1 MSNPIARNAG
11 LVFLGVGAA
20 ALSYCIYFD
29 YERRHNPEFRK
40 NLNQRKKRAQ
50 KKAKAS
56 AEKEKTKKLEIL
68 KKKLNESLEANPLPT
83 KIQEKEA
90 YFLEQVSTGEK
101 VGAIPGKEIDAAI
114 YFYKGLAVYPNPTGI
129 LDIYQ
134 RTLPPKIYELV
145 MMLTAI
151 QPPKSVVNILGDPA
165 NGLDAEKSAADVE

>member
-1 MSNPIARNAG
+1 MSSSTLRSAG
-11 LVFLGVGAA
+11 YVFIGVTAA

-40 NLNQRKKRAQ
+40 RINQSKRKAQ
-50 KKAKAS
+50 KKAAIE
-56 AEKEKTKKLEIL
+56 AEQDKTKKLEVL
-68 KKKLNESLEANPLPT
+68 KKKLNESLVANPLPT
-83 KIQEKEA
+83 SLQEKES
-90 YFLEQVSTGEK
+90 YFLEQVTTGEK
-101 VGAIPGKEIDAAI
+101 LGAIPGKEIDAAI

-151 QPPKSVVNILGDPA
+151 QPPKSVVNILGDSV
-165 NGLDAEKSAADVE
+165 GSLDADKTVE